1 MDDKNLKEISALVR
15 LIDEPDHEIYNMI
28 REKIIAHGIET
39 VSILEKAWEND
50 PTEKVQA
57 RLEDIIHTIQYNNIL
72 IELKKWKDIGAH
84 NLLLGYILVT
94 KYQYPEF
101 DEDKIRLE
109 LDRIKQDIWLEL
121 NDQLT
126 GFEKVK
132 IINRILFELYGFEGN
147 TANLFSPINSYL
159 INLLETKKG
168 NQLSLG
174 LLYLIIAQSLNLP
187 VYGVNLPEHF
197 VLAYLNELC
206 EIESEKPD
214 SVLFYINPF
223 SKGVLFTKREI
234 DIFLKQLKIEPLNSY
249 YLPCSNIDILTRLL
263 RSLIFSYEKLNQ
275 KSRVDELEGLIKIL
289 E

>member
-15 LIDEPDHEIYNMI
+15 LIDEPDQEIYNII